1 MDKGRLSEVLKTAN
15 VHLLRLEKAKEEINS
30 LGDLEKL
37 DLTEWET
44 LKTIDTF
51 VFRFIKLQDY
61 LGNKVFKEF
70 LKAIGEYTEGM
81 SFIDV
86 LDKLEK
92 LGIVDNAEDWLK
104 IRELRNR
111 LTHEYPEEETKRDL
125 KLALKYSNL
134 LKQTLANIESYLLQR
149 RLIDQPPQFSS
160 PKTPPAG

>member
-1 MDKGRLSEVLKTAN
+1 MNRNRLSEVLKTAN
-15 VHLLRLEKAKEEINS
+15 VHLSRLEKAKEEINS
-30 LGDLEKL
+30 FGNFENL
-37 DLTEWET
+37 DLTQWEV

-92 LGIVDNAEDWLK
+92 LKIIGNTEDWLK

-111 LTHEYPEEETKRDL
+111 LTHEYPEEVEETRKDL

-134 LKQTLANIESYLLQR
+134 LKQTLENIESYLLQR
-149 RLIDQPPQFSS
+149 GLIDQPPQVS
-160 PKTPPAG
+160 